1 MLPTVLLCVLLSLPV
16 ASARTVPGVKGLST
30 AQLFPRDMDP
40 QTRSVHR
47 RIMSSWRSARSFEVA
62 AGSRALNPIDFGADP
77 TCSQDSSSAFSS
89 LMQAL
94 LNMTVGKMSDG
105 IADLGGAT
113 VDLAGGC
120 YLLSEPLV
128 IPQFYGNLHVT
139 FGELRATPSFPAAN
153 SVVQVGS
160 TPCKTPSGQ
169 GSCNENVGFHGVTI
183 DGSHVAAACLTISA
197 TMGSV
202 LDSSSAIFGFRE
214 TGIALDGGHEAM
226 ISDTW
231 VAAYFWSDPLKERN
245 NATGIAIN
253 GNDHYVSNTIVFS
266 ALVGVSLSGAANI
279 LQGVHTWNCATGNG
293 GIGILNRMSQNR
305 FQGCYLDYTDLVL
318 QGESGSQL
326 VTIAGGFFL
335 GGAQIVFE
343 AAPGVNS
350 TVVQGVAVQGNQFY
364 ASGSPPFFA
373 NETLGT
379 FADVIDFDV
388 EGLIVAAGQPFNS
401 PVSAL
406 TTAVISSDNPAPIP
420 FNFAPT
426 GTLVFPSIP
435 VRSVDLRVAC
445 GGTCGGAGGVP
456 VAAYSFPT
464 GQAFDVFVGG
474 LVTGGAVTYQVTATA
489 DQSRHT
495 FNAPQ

>member
-1 MLPTVLLCVLLSLPV
+1 M
-16 ASARTVPGVKGLST
+16 
-30 AQLFPRDMDP
+30 
-40 QTRSVHR
+40 RS
-47 RIMSSWRSARSFEVA
+47 
-62 AGSRALNPIDFGADP
+62 
-77 TCSQDSSSAFSS
+77 
-89 LMQAL
+89 
-94 LNMTVGKMSDG
+94 
-105 IADLGGAT
+105 
-113 VDLAGGC
+113 
-120 YLLSEPLV
+120 
-128 IPQFYGNLHVT
+128 
-139 FGELRATPSFPAAN
+139 
-153 SVVQVGS
+153 
-160 TPCKTPSGQ
+160 
-169 GSCNENVGFHGVTI
+169 
-183 DGSHVAAACLTISA
+183 
-197 TMGSV
+197 
-202 LDSSSAIFGFRE
+202 
-214 TGIALDGGHEAM
+214 
-226 ISDTW
+226 
-231 VAAYFWSDPLKERN
+231 
-245 NATGIAIN
+245 
-253 GNDHYVSNTIVFS
+253 
-266 ALVGVSLSGAANI
+266 
-279 LQGVHTWNCATGNG
+279 
-293 GIGILNRMSQNR
+293 
-305 FQGCYLDYTDLVL
+305 
-318 QGESGSQL
+318 
-326 VTIAGGFFL
+326 GGFFL

-350 TVVQGVAVQGNQFY
+350 TVVQVQAATLVTVSAYRTVSPNCGVELIDFSQGVAVQGNQFY

-495 FNAPQ
+495 LNAPQ